1 MLSDKDLFELVGIR
15 IRNIRKSQGMSQQ
28 ILAYEVD
35 MEKTNI
41 SRIEAG
47 RTNVT
52 IKNLYKIA
60 QALGV
65 TMKDIVDIEREH
77 KETKDM

>member
-1 MLSDKDLFELVGIR
+1 MFELVGVR
-15 IRNIRKSQGMSQQ
+15 IRNIRKSQGVSQQ

>member
-1 MLSDKDLFELVGIR
+1 MSDKDLFELVGIR

>member
-52 IKNLYKIA
+52 VKNLYKIA

-77 KETKDM
+77 KETKEM

>member
-1 MLSDKDLFELVGIR
+1 MLSDKDLFELVGVR
-15 IRNIRKSQGMSQQ
+15 IRNIRKSQGVSQQ

>member
-15 IRNIRKSQGMSQQ
+15 IRNIRKSQGVSQQ

-65 TMKDIVDIEREH
+65 IMKDIVDIEREH

>member
-15 IRNIRKSQGMSQQ
+15 IRNIRKSQGVSQQ

-65 TMKDIVDIEREH
+65 TMKDIADIEREH

>member
-15 IRNIRKSQGMSQQ
+15 IRNIRKSQGVLQQ

-65 TMKDIVDIEREH
+65 TMKDIVDIEGDMQEV
-77 KETKDM
+77 ETT

>member
-1 MLSDKDLFELVGIR
+1 MLSDRDLFELIGIR
-15 IRNIRKSQGMSQQ
+15 IRNIRKSRGVSQQ

-35 MEKTNI
+35 MEKPNI

-60 QALGV
+60 EALGV
-65 TMKDIVDIEREH
+65 TMKEIVDIESEE
-77 KETKDM
+77 KEIKIA

>member
-52 IKNLYKIA
+52 VKNLYKIA

-65 TMKDIVDIEREH
+65 TMKEIVDIEREH

>member
-15 IRNIRKSQGMSQQ
+15 IRNIRKSQGVSQQ

-77 KETKDM
+77 KKTKDM

>member
-15 IRNIRKSQGMSQQ
+15 IKSIRKSQGISQQ
-28 ILAYEVD
+28 ILAYELD
-35 MEKTNI
+35 MEKTNL

-47 RTNVT
+47 RTNIT

-60 QALGV
+60 TALGV
-65 TMKDIVDIEREH
+65 TMKEIVDIENEH
-77 KETKDM
+77 KETKII

>member
-15 IRNIRKSQGMSQQ
+15 IRNIRKSQGVSQQ

>member
-1 MLSDKDLFELVGIR
+1 MLSDKDLFDLVGIR
-15 IRNIRKSQGMSQQ
+15 IRNIRKSQGVSQQ

>member
-52 IKNLYKIA
+52 VKNLYKIA

>member
-41 SRIEAG
+41 SRIEAV
-47 RTNVT
+47 RTIVT
-52 IKNLYKIA
+52 I
-60 QALGV
+60 
-65 TMKDIVDIEREH
+65 
-77 KETKDM
+77 

>member
-35 MEKTNI
+35 MEKANI

>member
-15 IRNIRKSQGMSQQ
+15 IRNIRKSQGVSQQ

-65 TMKDIVDIEREH
+65 TMKDIVDIEGDMQEV
-77 KETKDM
+77 ETT

>member
-65 TMKDIVDIEREH
+65 IMKDIVDIEREH

>member
-65 TMKDIVDIEREH
+65 TMKDIVDIEGDMQEV
-77 KETKDM
+77 ETT

>member
-1 MLSDKDLFELVGIR
+1 MLSDKDLFELIGIR
-15 IRNIRKSQGMSQQ
+15 IRNIRKSQGVSQQ

-52 IKNLYKIA
+52 VKNLYKIA

>member
-15 IRNIRKSQGMSQQ
+15 IRNIRKSQGVSQQ

-52 IKNLYKIA
+52 VKNLYKIA

>member
-15 IRNIRKSQGMSQQ
+15 IRNIRKSQGVSQQ

-52 IKNLYKIA
+52 IKNFYKIA

>member
-52 IKNLYKIA
+52 VKNLYKIA

-65 TMKDIVDIEREH
+65 TMKDIVDIEGDMQEV
-77 KETKDM
+77 ETT

>member
-15 IRNIRKSQGMSQQ
+15 IRNIRKSQGVSQQ

-65 TMKDIVDIEREH
+65 TMKDIVDIKREH

>member
-15 IRNIRKSQGMSQQ
+15 IRNIRKTQGVSQQ

-52 IKNLYKIA
+52 VKNLYKIA

-65 TMKDIVDIEREH
+65 TMKEIVDIEREH

>member
-15 IRNIRKSQGMSQQ
+15 IRNIRKSQGVSQQ

-47 RTNVT
+47 KTNVT

>member
-1 MLSDKDLFELVGIR
+1 MLSDRDLFELIGIR
-15 IRNIRKSQGMSQQ
+15 IRNIRKARGVSQQ

-35 MEKTNI
+35 MEKPNI

-60 QALGV
+60 EALGV
-65 TMKDIVDIEREH
+65 TMKEIVDIESEE
-77 KETKDM
+77 KEIIIA

>member
-1 MLSDKDLFELVGIR
+1 MSDKDLFELVGIR
-15 IRNIRKSQGMSQQ
+15 IRNIRKSQGVSQQ

>member
-15 IRNIRKSQGMSQQ
+15 IRNIRKSQGVSQQ

-52 IKNLYKIA
+52 IKDLYKIA

-65 TMKDIVDIEREH
+65 TMKDIVDIEGDMQEV
-77 KETKDM
+77 ETT

>member
-47 RTNVT
+47 KTNVT

>member
-1 MLSDKDLFELVGIR
+1 
-15 IRNIRKSQGMSQQ
+15 
-28 ILAYEVD
+28 
-35 MEKTNI
+35 MEKPNI

-60 QALGV
+60 EALGV
-65 TMKDIVDIEREH
+65 TMKEIVDIESEE
-77 KETKDM
+77 KEIIIA